1 MRRFAA
7 GLLVAVGVVILAETI
22 WLGGGV
28 VGYLFGALFVL
39 LGAGRLWLYAR
50 Q

>member
-1 MRRFAA
+1 VTRVLPVVLVVLGVA
-7 GLLVAVGVVILAETI
+7 LLVETA

-39 LGAGRLWLYAR
+39 SGAGRLWLQLR